1 MGLRRQ
7 AREFALKILFQ
18 VDVGHLSGEAVIRY
32 FLDSNPAAED
42 VGEYARF
49 LAHGVLKERAHLDA
63 LISAQAHHW
72 KLDRL
77 AGVDRTLLRVAAFE
91 LLNCPEVPVEVVI
104 NEAIEIAKKYSTEE
118 SGGFINGILDKLKD
132 RRPPA
137 PPEKKG

>member
-7 AREFALKILFQ
+7 GREFALKILFQ

-32 FLDSNPAAED
+32 FLASNPASED

-49 LAHGVLKERAHLDA
+49 LAHGVLKERERLDA
-63 LISAQAHHW
+63 LISAHAHHW

-77 AGVDRTLLRVAAFE
+77 AGVDRTLLRIATFE
-91 LLNCPEVPVEVVI
+91 LLHCPEVPIEVVI
-104 NEAIEIAKKYSTEE
+104 DEAIEIAKKYSTEE

-132 RRPPA
+132 QRPPVLS
-137 PPEKKG
+137 EKKE